1 MIVHLFFVVSLFHMC
16 YFMAMDKHRDV
27 TPQQNTFRHALG
39 DALFALGTPY
49 RWLVSKTTELANP
62 ILHRMTERYLEDAI
76 TRNQAEDN
84 PRLQKL
90 LKFEI
95 ERRAYGPGQTQDV
108 AEPVIWIGAKIVLGL
123 MIPVVCKA
131 IEQTVDHGTRLTL
144 SFLSKGAAIG
154 VVIKES
160 TELLRLSNRFIAGL
174 QGSEKMALDREV
186 AICATGIDPFGAS
199 VITPTKNIDS
209 PAPPSTHID
218 TDSVH
223 YASSTT
229 PPHPITITR

>member
-1 MIVHLFFVVSLFHMC
+1 MWYFVT
-16 YFMAMDKHRDV
+16 MDDHSNV
-27 TPQQNTFRHALG
+27 TPQQQDTFKNALG
-39 DALFALGTPY
+39 DALFTLGTPY
-49 RWLVSKTTELANP
+49 RWLVSKTTELVSP
-62 ILHRMTERYLEDAI
+62 ILHRMTERYLDDAI
-76 TRNQAEDN
+76 TRNQAENN

-108 AEPVIWIGAKIVLGL
+108 AEPVIWIGAKIALGL
-123 MIPVVCKA
+123 MIPVACKA
-131 IEQTVDHGTRLTL
+131 LEHTVDYGARFTL

-186 AICATGIDPFGAS
+186 AICATGVDPFGAS
-199 VITPTKNIDS
+199 VMTPTKNIDS
-209 PAPPSTHID
+209 LDTPSTHID

-223 YASSTT
+223 YASSTA
-229 PPHPITITR
+229 PLHPITIIR